1 VSKHNFTPEDL
12 VQYLYNETSPE
23 KSSAIKAALEID
35 WSLREMY
42 NVIVSGQK
50 RLEAFELSPREEA
63 LNKILNY
70 AEKSISELHHH

>member
-1 VSKHNFTPEDL
+1 MSTNNFTPEDL

-23 KSSAIKAALEID
+23 KSSALKAALLTD

-42 NVIVSGQK
+42 NVIVSAQK

-63 LNKILNY
+63 VNKVLNY
-70 AEKSISELHHH
+70 AKNAITELHPH